1 MMISDTQ
8 KADIV
13 KLRGLGYTQ
22 KEIAAKLK
30 IKQNAVSYHLQEINH
45 EARAQ
50 GDNPTYIKTL
60 TNGYLKQILE
70 TIQYITPKK

>member
-1 MMISDTQ
+1 MISDTK

-30 IKQNAVSYHLQEINH
+30 VKQNTVSYHLNQIN
-45 EARAQ
+45 EDARAQ
-50 GDNPTYIKTL
+50 GDNPTYLKLL